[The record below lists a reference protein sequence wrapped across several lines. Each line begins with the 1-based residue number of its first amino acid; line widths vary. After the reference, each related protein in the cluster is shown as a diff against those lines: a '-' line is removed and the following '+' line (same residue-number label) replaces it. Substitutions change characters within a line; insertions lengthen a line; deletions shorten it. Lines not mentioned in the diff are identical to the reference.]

1 MPLYILSANQLLYLY
16 HDGYNS
22 ANLKG
27 VFFFGV
33 IRCETISKS
42 NLQVEDYYS
51 CVSPSGDY
59 YSDYM
64 S

>member
-16 HDGYNS
+16 DEDYNS

-27 VFFFGV
+27 FVVV

-51 CVSPSGDY
+51 CVSPIGDY
-59 YSDYM
+59 YSD
-64 S
+64 SIG